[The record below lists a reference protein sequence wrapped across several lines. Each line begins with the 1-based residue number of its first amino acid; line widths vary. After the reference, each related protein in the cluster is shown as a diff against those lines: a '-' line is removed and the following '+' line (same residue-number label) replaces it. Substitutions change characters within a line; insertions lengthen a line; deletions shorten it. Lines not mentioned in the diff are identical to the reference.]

1 MNENRLFFSYC
12 HAEKKRM
19 DEIVPLVETAGVP
32 VWWDEY
38 ALKFGLH
45 LGDEIDKGLETS
57 RGAVLFIS
65 PEYDRKSN
73 DQENYIYREKEF
85 ILKRKEQLGADYFVG
100 VVLWEGASEAAV
112 PPKLK
117 NFKYLNTDKDTSI
130 ILQIIQG
137 WGHFEKYNIPEG
149 GRKLLDA
156 VLKVAHKD
164 DGYTHGIIFI
174 QETLGGRFFLL
185 DAERLSSDGR
195 GEVPACYT
203 EGLKALVRAK
213 YVEEEYPE
221 SQSYRVTRA
230 GFVYA
235 KTGREPEQ
243 LIQTVSDEGREI
255 LRQAV
260 TASVDGDITIPHG
273 VTGPQE
279 LVVGGSNILPD
290 TKPYTFAWWRGGLK
304 DLEDCGYTEFNGSS
318 EYGVYHKV
326 THKGYI
332 FARQLGFEIE

>member
-85 ILKRKEQLGADYFVG
+85 ILKKKEQLGADYFVG
-100 VVLWEGASEAAV
+100 VVLWEGVSEAAV

-117 NFKYLNTDKDTSI
+117 QFLYLNTDEDTSI
-130 ILQIIQG
+130 TLQIIEG
-137 WGHFEKYNIPEG
+137 WRHFEKYNIPEG

-156 VLKVAHKD
+156 VLKVAHND
-164 DGYTHGIIFI
+164 DAHGIISI
-174 QETLGGRFFLL
+174 DETFGGCFFLCEYR
-185 DAERLSSDGR
+185 ASFRRRPGR
-195 GEVPACYT
+195 GTRMLYRGA
-203 EGLKALVRAK
+203 EG
-213 YVEEEYPE
+213 PFE
-221 SQSYRVTRA
+221 SKIRRK
-230 GFVYA
+230 G
-235 KTGREPEQ
+235 
-243 LIQTVSDEGREI
+243 VSRK
-255 LRQAV
+255 
-260 TASVDGDITIPHG
+260 S
-273 VTGPQE
+273 
-279 LVVGGSNILPD
+279 ILP
-290 TKPYTFAWWRGGLK
+290 
-304 DLEDCGYTEFNGSS
+304 GYESWFCLREN
-318 EYGVYHKV
+318 
-326 THKGYI
+326 
-332 FARQLGFEIE
+332 R

>member
-19 DEIVPLVETAGVP
+19 DEIVPLVEAAGVP

-65 PEYDRKSN
+65 PKYDRKSN

-117 NFKYLNTDKDTSI
+117 NFKYSNTDKDTSI

-137 WGHFEKYNIPEG
+137 WRHFEKYNIPEG

-164 DGYTHGIIFI
+164 DGYTHGIISI
-174 QETLGGRFFLL
+174 DEPWGGRFFSL

-203 EGLKALVRAK
+203 EGLKALLRAR

-230 GFVYA
+230 GFAYA
-235 KTGREPEQ
+235 KTGKEPEQ

-260 TASVDGDITIPHG
+260 TASADGDITIPHG
-273 VTGPQE
+273 VPGPQG
-279 LVVGGSNILPD
+279 LLVGGGDILPD
-290 TKPYTFAWWRGGLK
+290 TKSYTFAMWRGGLK
-304 DLEDCGYTEFNGSS
+304 DLEDCGYAEFNGSDKN
-318 EYGVYHKV
+318 GVYYKV

-332 FARQLGFEIE
+332 FAKQLGFEIE

>member
-19 DEIVPLVETAGVP
+19 DEIVPLVEAAGVP

-85 ILKRKEQLGADYFVG
+85 ILKKKERLGSDYFVG
-100 VVLWEGASEAAV
+100 VVLWEGVSEAAV
-112 PPKLK
+112 PPKLE
-117 NFKYLNTDKDTSI
+117 NFKYSNTDKDISI

-137 WGHFEKYNIPEG
+137 WRHFEKYNIPEG

-156 VLKVAHKD
+156 VLEVAHND
-164 DGYTHGIIFI
+164 DGHTYGIISI
-174 QETLGGRFFLL
+174 DEPLGGRFFLL

-203 EGLKALVRAK
+203 EGLKALLRAR
-213 YVEEEYPE
+213 YVEEEYTE

-230 GFVYA
+230 GFAYA
-235 KTGREPEQ
+235 KTGREPER
-243 LIQTVSDEGREI
+243 LIQTVSDKGREI

-260 TASVDGDITIPHG
+260 TASADGDITIPHG
-273 VTGPQE
+273 VIGPQE
-279 LVVGGSNILPD
+279 LIVNGKDILPD
-290 TKPYTFAWWRGGLK
+290 TKPYTFAMWRGGLK
-304 DLEDCGYTEFNGSS
+304 DLEDCGYAEFNGSG
-318 EYGVYHKV
+318 EYRVCYKV

-332 FARQLGFEIE
+332 FARQLG